1 MFLLLWVLRAA
12 FSSDMPL
19 VRGCCSHRAKALPA
33 LHAVLLF
40 TSLRLLHQLGL
51 VLVSREALGRGHSR
65 GCGVA
70 HIAAASSMSQAGA
83 VLITPCTHACVSTH
97 THTQSPSQQCS
108 RTSSRWLSRTMVCDE
123 SSLSWDDIETSEG
136 DESVAAVAV
145 GLLFCSW
152 DSCGRN
158 NCCPCFPQHR
168 RSWAGQGG
176 TAADSLSLAILLHQ
190 WDF

>member
-1 MFLLLWVLRAA
+1 MLCCYSPHW
-12 FSSDMPL
+12 
-19 VRGCCSHRAKALPA
+19 GCSISWGWFWWAGKHWEGAIAE
-33 LHAVLLF
+33 AVVSL
-40 TSLRLLHQLGL
+40 TSLLPVSWARLELCW
-51 VLVSREALGRGHSR
+51 SPPA
-65 GCGVA
+65 
-70 HIAAASSMSQAGA
+70 
-83 VLITPCTHACVSTH
+83 PTHVWAH

-158 NCCPCFPQHR
+158 NCCPCFPPAQKELSR
-168 RSWAGQGG
+168 AGRDCSRFPFLSHPSSSVGFLAKWLSIPLAWEQELKR
-176 TAADSLSLAILLHQ
+176 AAPDSA
-190 WDF
+190 